1 MNATRIEIK
10 TEDGV
15 APAFEYGA
23 AGAPSVLL
31 LIDGIGM
38 RPAMHELA
46 ERLAQAGYHVLMPDL
61 FYRLGEYVAPDPRLL
76 FSDPA
81 VRAAW
86 FARHTSTGTTA
97 ASLVRDLGAYLA
109 HLGGARVGVTG
120 YCMGGR
126 LALLAAAT
134 FPDRVAAAAA
144 YHPGGVVTDAADS
157 PHLLVG
163 RIRASV
169 YVGGAMDDQTFTD
182 AQRQTLDDALAAAGV
197 DHVVELYQ
205 ARHGWVPSDTPVHDA
220 TAAARHW
227 ETLLALL
234 ARTLSRAS
242 AVAMTE

>member
-1 MNATRIEIK
+1 MVATRIEIQ

-15 APAFEYGA
+15 APAFVYGA
-23 AGAPSVLL
+23 PTAPSVLL

-38 RPAMHELA
+38 RPAMHEIA

-61 FYRLGEYVAPDPRLL
+61 FYRLGEYVAPDPRAL

-86 FARHTSTGTTA
+86 SARHTGTTA
-97 ASLVRDLGAYLA
+97 ATLMRDIGAYLD
-109 HLGGARVGVTG
+109 HLGPAKVGITG

-126 LALLAAAT
+126 LALVAAAT
-134 FPDRVAAAAA
+134 YPDRVAAAAA
-144 YHPGGVVTDAADS
+144 YHPGGLVSDAADS
-157 PHLLVG
+157 PHHLLG

-169 YVGGAMDDQTFTD
+169 YVGAAIDDASFTD
-182 AQRQTLDDALAAAGV
+182 AQRQTVDDTLTAAGV
-197 DHVVELYQ
+197 DHVVELYP

-220 TAAARHW
+220 AATARHW

-234 ARTLSRAS
+234 ARTLPARGAR
-242 AVAMTE
+242 V